1 MNGAGSVG
9 RQEGNHVRQRLR
21 GYPARYISVGHGGAI
36 IGRIDDRGKH
46 AIDVDALVTQF
57 GRHRLGETDQRGLG
71 GSVGPH
77 VCSALERGRRAD
89 SHHLAPA
96 LPDQVRHH
104 GGGNV
109 QQAARVQTQQKV
121 PGSGRSL
128 VHLLAHA
135 KASCHMAQGVDAS
148 DARHCVGHTGSHLV
162 TVQQV
167 DVDQNRVGQGAKTA
181 TQRVGVAIQQHQAC
195 ATLVEGGRHGRAQ
208 LAGSPG
214 DQNCFSLHA
223 HARTPS
229 RFCVW

>member
-1 MNGAGSVG
+1 
-9 RQEGNHVRQRLR
+9 
-21 GYPARYISVGHGGAI
+21 
-36 IGRIDDRGKH
+36 
-46 AIDVDALVTQF
+46 
-57 GRHRLGETDQRGLG
+57 
-71 GSVGPH
+71 
-77 VCSALERGRRAD
+77 
-89 SHHLAPA
+89 
-96 LPDQVRHH
+96 
-104 GGGNV
+104 
-109 QQAARVQTQQKV
+109 
-121 PGSGRSL
+121 
-128 VHLLAHA
+128 
-135 KASCHMAQGVDAS
+135 MAQGVDAS